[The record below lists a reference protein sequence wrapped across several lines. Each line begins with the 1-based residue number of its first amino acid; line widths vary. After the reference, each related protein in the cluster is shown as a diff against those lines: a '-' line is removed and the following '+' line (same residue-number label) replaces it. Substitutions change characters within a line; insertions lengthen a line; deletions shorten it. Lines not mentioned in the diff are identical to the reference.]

1 MAEQKPLQFFY
12 GGQAVMEGV
21 MMRGQYV
28 AAVAVRKPSR
38 DELLIRPHAA
48 GDPARYAVAR
58 PGGGATVEGVR
69 IAGSY
74 SGALATEHRPGG
86 IELKEIP
93 LSATLYRGRI
103 ARWPFVRG
111 LIGLWDA
118 LGLGTRA
125 LLWSSD
131 VALEEEDVDFSFEGA
146 AGMGMVVVSLG
157 LGIGLFFVLP
167 AAISAAV
174 RSLTGIDSKLM
185 ADVIEGV
192 IKLSIL
198 VGYIWGIGRLPDV
211 KRLFGY
217 HGAEHKTINAYEAGA
232 ALTPESVAR
241 YPIEHP
247 RCGTAFLLTLVVLS
261 VAIHILTGR
270 PDGLLSLLASRVLLI
285 FPIAGLAYEVIR
297 FTAKHLDNR
306 FIRWIIKPNLALQGL
321 TTREP
326 DESML
331 EVAIAALER
340 VLAAE
345 RAALPAAEP
354 ATTSAAIASGAGD

>member
-1 MAEQKPLQFFY
+1 MAEQKPLQFSY

-28 AAVAVRKPSR
+28 AAVAVRKPAR
-38 DELLIRPHAA
+38 KTLQIRPLPA
-48 GDPARYAVAR
+48 GEPVRYAAR
-58 PGGGATVEGVR
+58 LGARGVLVEGVR
-69 IAGSY
+69 IAGTY
-74 SGALATEHRPGG
+74 TGDLAVETRPGA
-86 IELKEIP
+86 IEVKEIP

-103 ARWPFVRG
+103 SRLPFVRG

-118 LGLGTRA
+118 LGLGTKA

-131 VALEEEDVDFSFEGA
+131 VALEEEDVDFSFESA
-146 AGMGMVVVSLG
+146 AGMGLVVVSLG

-167 AAISAAV
+167 AAISAGV
-174 RSLTGIDSKLM
+174 RSLTGLDSKLM

-192 IKLSIL
+192 IKLAIL
-198 VGYIWGIGRLPDV
+198 TGYIWGIGQMEDV

-232 ALTPESVAR
+232 DLTPESAAR
-241 YPIEHP
+241 FPIEHP
-247 RCGTAFLLTLVVLS
+247 RCGTAFLLTLVALS
-261 VAIHILTGR
+261 VLIHIVTGR
-270 PDGLLSLLASRVLLI
+270 PDNVLLLLASRILLI

-297 FTAKHLDNR
+297 FTAKHMDNR
-306 FIRWIIKPNLALQGL
+306 FIRWLIKPNLALQGL

-331 EVAIAALER
+331 EVAITALER

-345 RAALPAAEP
+345 RAAQP
-354 ATTSAAIASGAGD
+354 ATEAAPAGAPAIVGD